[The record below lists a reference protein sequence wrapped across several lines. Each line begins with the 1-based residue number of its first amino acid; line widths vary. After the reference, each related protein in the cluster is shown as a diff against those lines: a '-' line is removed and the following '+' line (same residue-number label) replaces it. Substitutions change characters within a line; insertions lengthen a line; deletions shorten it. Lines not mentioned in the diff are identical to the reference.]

1 MSGKGVEIKV
11 MVIYENIRLA
21 LFSLIA
27 NKMRALLTM
36 LGIIIGIASV
46 IAIMTVG
53 NSMTSS
59 VTDSMSSMG
68 ANNITVGLQQKSD
81 EGEVTEEG
89 IEFGDS
95 GTVKTAGED
104 DYFTVEMLDHY
115 CKTYGDSIT
124 AISASENIGNGQIV
138 DGSLYANVSVTG
150 ISLGYFA
157 ANNTSA
163 LAGHIFN
170 EREMDSGGMVA
181 MVSDK
186 AVSNLFGGDNEAAIG
201 SSIQVNLNEKFYNF
215 TVVGVYEYEQSS
227 FGFSAS
233 SDKNITTD
241 CYIPLRT
248 AKELNHSTGY
258 SQFTVVTA
266 SGVDADAFSET
277 TEQFFNTYYRKNR
290 YFEVSAFSMAS
301 MVETMSSMLSTITTA
316 ISVIA
321 GIALLVGGIGVMN
334 IMLVSITE
342 RTREIGTRKALG
354 APNSSIRLQFIV
366 ESIVICLIG
375 GIIGIILGVILGI
388 VFSNILGTAATPSI
402 NSIILSI
409 SFSMAIGIFFG
420 YYPANKAAKM
430 DPIDALRYE

>member
-1 MSGKGVEIKV
+1 MIV
-11 MVIYENIRLA
+11 YENIRLA
-21 LFSLIA
+21 LFSLKA

-53 NSMTSS
+53 SSMTTS
-59 VTDSMSSMG
+59 VTDSMSAMG
-68 ANNITVGLQQKSD
+68 ANNITVGLKQKEDQES
-81 EGEVTEEG
+81 TEEG
-89 IEFGDS
+89 MEFGSS
-95 GTVKTAGED
+95 GAAKNPDED
-104 DYFTVEMLDHY
+104 DYFTLEMLENY
-115 CKTYGDSIT
+115 CETYAASIS
-124 AISASENIGNGQIV
+124 AISATESVGSGQLQDGN
-138 DGSLYANVSVTG
+138 LYANVSVSG
-150 ISLGYFA
+150 VSLGYFM
-157 ANNTSA
+157 ANDTTIV
-163 LAGHIFN
+163 AGDFFS
-170 EREMDSGGMVA
+170 ERQMDDADMVA
-181 MVSDK
+181 MISDK
-186 AVSNLFGGDNEAAIG
+186 AVDNLFGGDYESAIG
-201 SSIQVNLNEKFYNF
+201 NTVQVSLNDRYYSF

-227 FGFSAS
+227 MGFSTS
-233 SDKNITTD
+233 SEKDVTTT

-248 AKELNHSTGY
+248 AKSVNHSTGY

-266 SGVDADAFSET
+266 QGVDADEFASV
-277 TEQFFNTYYRKNR
+277 TESFFDVYYRNNR
-290 YFEVSAFSMAS
+290 NFEPNAYSMAS
-301 MVETMSSMLSTITTA
+301 IVDTMSSMLSTITMA

-375 GIIGIILGVILGI
+375 GIIGIILGVVMGI
-388 VFSNILGTAATPSI
+388 VFSNLLGTAAVPSV

-409 SFSMAIGIFFG
+409 SFSMAIGVFFG

-430 DPIDALRYE
+430 DPIEALRYE

>member
-1 MSGKGVEIKV
+1 MI
-11 MVIYENIRLA
+11 IYENIRLA

-68 ANNITVGLQQKSD
+68 ANNITVGLKQKTD

-89 IEFGDS
+89 IQYGDS
-95 GTVKTAGED
+95 NGTRTAGED
-104 DYFTVEMLDHY
+104 DYFTVEMLDNY

-150 ISLGYFA
+150 VSLGYFA
-157 ANNTSA
+157 ANDTSV
-163 LAGHIFN
+163 LVGHIFN
-170 EREMDSGGMVA
+170 EREMDNGGMVA

-186 AVSNLFGGDNEAAIG
+186 AVSNLFDGDNEAAIG
-201 SSIQVNLNEKFYNF
+201 SSIQISLNEKFYNF

-233 SDKNITTD
+233 SDKDITTG

-248 AKELNHSTGY
+248 AKELNHSAGY

-277 TEQFFNTYYRKNR
+277 TEQFFNTYYRNNR
-290 YFEVSAFSMAS
+290 HFEVSAFSMAS

-375 GIIGIILGVILGI
+375 GMIGIILGVILGI